1 MSESVSAGPPGA
13 PAGELLTFGLDHEV
27 FALEVARVREV
38 VDPMPATE
46 VPNAPDFAPALINVR
61 GNVVPLVDLRR
72 KLDMPPLDGGD
83 PRIVVAEV
91 ALAGEPALV
100 GILTDAVYG
109 VADAA
114 GAELRELPRLGTRWR
129 GEFIRG
135 VLKQD
140 AGFVILLDLERILA
154 REEQVRGG
162 QDFKE

>member
-1 MSESVSAGPPGA
+1 MSEAVPGGPPA
-13 PAGELLTFGLDHEV
+13 TLAGELLTFGLDHEV

-38 VDPMPATE
+38 VDPMPATQ
-46 VPNAPDFAPALINVR
+46 VPNAPDFAPALVNVR

-72 KLDMPPLDGGD
+72 KLDMLPLDSGD

-109 VADAA
+109 VVDAA

-140 AGFVILLDLERILA
+140 AGFVVVLDLERILA
-154 REEQVRGG
+154 RPERASGG
-162 QDFKE
+162 QDFRE